1 MCKNACTCGVRIIIC
16 SIGVCIVS
24 VTVSI
29 KLNYPCLSFS
39 LSTFTDAKGLS
50 AASKKKVEIF
60 QEQIL
65 QSLENRTKTMYPV
78 SPQRFSKLLLRL
90 APLKAISLEVMQHME
105 VQRALGNAKMD
116 NLFGE
121 LLDFE

>member
-1 MCKNACTCGVRIIIC
+1 
-16 SIGVCIVS
+16 
-24 VTVSI
+24 
-29 KLNYPCLSFS
+29 
-39 LSTFTDAKGLS
+39 
-50 AASKKKVEIF
+50 
-60 QEQIL
+60 
-65 QSLENRTKTMYPV
+65 MYPV

-105 VQRALGNAKMD
+105 VQRALGNTKMD